1 MNSADEHIEIDAFDR
16 EYNLEDLLPRIQAQE
31 LLEYIDGSNEAALLL
46 PDGTVYYSRYGT
58 KIDASEIY
66 RQVRTNG
73 REGRLTVVLGNRRM
87 MLFPLNHELET
98 IGFLALEFSGKV
110 TDETTESTGCFLVRV
125 FNRIVNLNY
134 QIRMTAGLHGQVVA
148 DSYEALKKKAALLER
163 SEEKYRIL
171 AESLEKEVK
180 RKTKKIEATQLMM
193 LQQEK
198 MAAIGQLAA
207 GMAHEINNPV
217 GFVISNLN
225 TLKTGTQNMCR
236 LIDAYH
242 ELATLLGKKPDRLDG
257 RLAALKNLREELDIE
272 FVISDTAGLIDESL
286 DGARRIQIIVQNLR
300 DFAHP
305 SVEYAENADINAC
318 LETTLAIL
326 SGYRSDE
333 IVVQR
338 HYGDVPQVNCQLR
351 EINQAFFN
359 ILKNAF
365 QAIGDRGRIT
375 ISTRVEEG
383 TVIVAIADT
392 GSGIEK
398 KILGRIFD
406 PFFTTREV
414 GSGFGLG
421 LFQAYSTLKRHQGTI
436 SVQSA
441 PGKGTTFTL
450 WLPTGVGER
459 ALIDSNSSS
468 PNGGISGPGR

>member
-16 EYNLEDLLPRIQAQE
+16 EYSLEDLLPRIQAQE
-31 LLEYIDGSNEAALLL
+31 LLESIDGNSEAALLL
-46 PDGTVYYSRYGT
+46 PDGKVLYSRYGT
-58 KIDASEIY
+58 KVDASEIS
-66 RQVRTNG
+66 RQVRANG
-73 REGRLTVVLGNRRM
+73 REEPLTVVLGNRRM
-87 MLFPLNHELET
+87 MLFPLTHELET

-148 DSYEALKKKAALLER
+148 DSYEDLKKKAVLLER

-225 TLKTGTQNMCR
+225 TLKTGTRDMCR

-242 ELATLLGKKPDRLDG
+242 ELETLLGEKQYQIDD
-257 RLAALKNLREELDIE
+257 RLAALKKLKEELDIE

-286 DGARRIQIIVQNLR
+286 DGVRRIQVIVQNLR
-300 DFAHP
+300 DFTHP
-305 SVEYAENADINAC
+305 SVEYAENADINEC
-318 LETTLAIL
+318 LEATLAIL
-326 SGYRSDE
+326 SSYRSDE

-365 QAIGDRGRIT
+365 QAIGDRGQIT
-375 ISTRVEEG
+375 ISTRVEED
-383 TVIVAIADT
+383 TVIVGIADT

-398 KILGRIFD
+398 KILSRIFD

-414 GSGFGLG
+414 GAGFGLG

-436 SVQSA
+436 SVQSI
-441 PGKGTTFTL
+441 PGKGSTFL
-450 WLPTGVGER
+450 LHLPTEVGTR
-459 ALIDSNSSS
+459 ASINSNSQS

>member
-1 MNSADEHIEIDAFDR
+1 MNSADEHIEIEAFDR
-16 EYNLEDLLPRIQAQE
+16 EYSLEDLLPRTQARE
-31 LLEYIDGSNEAALLL
+31 LLEDIDGFSEAALLL
-46 PDGTVYYSRYGT
+46 PDGTAYYSRYGT
-58 KIDASEIY
+58 NIDALETY
-66 RQVRTNG
+66 RQMRTNG
-73 REGRLTVVLGNRRM
+73 REDTLTVALGNRRM
-87 MLFPLNHELET
+87 MLFPLTHELET
-98 IGFLALEFSGKV
+98 IGFLALEISGKAA
-110 TDETTESTGCFLVRV
+110 DETIGATGRFLVRV

-148 DSYEALKKKAALLER
+148 DSYEALKKKAALLES

-171 AESLEKEVK
+171 AKSLEKEVK

-225 TLKTGTQNMCR
+225 TLKSGTRDMCL

-242 ELATLLGKKPDRLDG
+242 ELAALLDEKPDRIDD
-257 RLAALKNLREELDIE
+257 RLAALKNLREKLDIE
-272 FVISDTAGLIDESL
+272 FVISDTASLIDECL
-286 DGARRIQIIVQNLR
+286 DGAKRIQIIVQNLR

-305 SVEYAENADINAC
+305 SIEHPENADINAC
-318 LETTLAIL
+318 LETTLTIL
-326 SGYRSDE
+326 SSYQSDE

-338 HYGDVPQVNCQLR
+338 QYGDVPQVNCQLR
-351 EINQAFFN
+351 EINQVFFN

-375 ISTRVEEG
+375 ISTRVEKD
-383 TVIVAIADT
+383 TVIVGIDDT
-392 GSGIEK
+392 GSGIQEK
-398 KILGRIFD
+398 LIGRIFD

-414 GSGFGLG
+414 GAGFGLG
-421 LFQAYSTLKRHQGTI
+421 LFQAYSTLKRHQGAI
-436 SVQSA
+436 SVQSV

-450 WLPTGVGER
+450 RLPVLAGKGTPV
-459 ALIDSNSSS
+459 DSNSPS
-468 PNGGISGPGR
+468 PNDGISGPGR